1 MLSQLTTAIVEG
13 TVHVGIVV
21 KSAHLNLVAVNN
33 NPRDR
38 AVIRAIKSEGL
49 GATGECALVR
59 PLRACSMS
67 PNSRLLELNPSAVA
81 PAFA

>member
-49 GATGECALVR
+49 GATGLSNNMPNNPAMNDSHHFLVGVRLVNAL
-59 PLRACSMS
+59 
-67 PNSRLLELNPSAVA
+67 
-81 PAFA
+81 